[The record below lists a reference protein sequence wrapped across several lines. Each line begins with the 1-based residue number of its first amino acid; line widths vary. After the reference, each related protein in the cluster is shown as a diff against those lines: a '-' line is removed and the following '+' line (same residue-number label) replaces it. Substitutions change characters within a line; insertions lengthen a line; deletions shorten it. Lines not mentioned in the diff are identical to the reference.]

1 MKTITQIV
9 ILLLFGSA
17 FLFSCLQKQEYPEV
31 PSLEYKSFTL
41 LRHPLSDYDSI
52 GILLLGYTDGD
63 GDLGLNLIDTSS
75 YNFFVSYFK
84 MENGKLEPGT
94 RYNPITEQF
103 DTINFNS
110 RFYKLAPEDYSG
122 WLKGDIEDTI
132 RPLYDPRSTKTHDTV
147 LYKIYMV
154 DRAGNKSNTVE
165 TPLIIVKNP
174 D

>member
-1 MKTITQIV
+1 MKTITQKV

-94 RYNPITEQF
+94 RYNPITEKF